1 MTPVTV
7 TLSCP
12 NDAFDAT
19 VEAVRATGLRV
30 DQVLRN
36 LGIVTGE
43 VEPGR
48 LAALRGVDGVGTV
61 EAAQGFTA
69 PPPDGPVQ

>member
-7 TLSCP
+7 TLSCAH
-12 NDAFDAT
+12 DALDST

-36 LGIVTGE
+36 LGVVTGE
-43 VEPGR
+43 VDPTKI
-48 LAALRGVDGVGTV
+48 AALREVDGVGAV
-61 EAAQGFTA
+61 EPAQGFTT
-69 PPPDGPVQ
+69 PSPDDTVQ